1 MEAMKLAP
9 IALFV
14 YARPEHTRQ
23 TLESLAAN
31 DLAQDSELIVFAD
44 GPKAGASAETLANIQ
59 KTRDLITERNW
70 CGKVT
75 LVASEVNKGL
85 AGSIVSGVTKVVNE
99 HGRIIVLEDDLHV
112 APGFLRFMNEALELY
127 EHDAQVMH
135 IAGYMFP
142 VKAKLPDTFFYRS
155 MFCWGWATWASA
167 WKHLNLDA
175 ADLYKQLEARGF
187 PEDFNVHPSNEF
199 YESIRANM
207 DGRIITWAI
216 KWLASIY
223 LANGLCLVPGK
234 SLVRNIGHDGTGVHC
249 GSNDA
254 MAVQPIANS
263 VPVKRI
269 AIEPSKAAFKAMYAY
284 YDRLQYNL
292 KNRVL
297 NKIATF
303 TGWDI

>member
-1 MEAMKLAP
+1 MKLAP

-31 DLAQDSELIVFAD
+31 DLAQASELIVFAD
-44 GPKAGASAETLANIQ
+44 GPKANATAETLADIK
-59 KTRDLITERNW
+59 KTRELITERQW

-75 LVASEVNKGL
+75 LIASDVNKGL
-85 AGSIVSGVTKVVNE
+85 ASSIVQGVTKVVSE
-99 HGRIIVLEDDLHV
+99 YGRIIVLEDDLHI
-112 APGFLRFMNEALELY
+112 APGFLRFMNEALEMY
-127 EHDAQVMH
+127 EHNKQVMH

-167 WKHLNLDA
+167 WQHFNIDA
-175 ADLYKQLEARGF
+175 ADLYKQLEARGL

-207 DGRIITWAI
+207 DGRITTWAI

-254 MAVQPIANS
+254 MAVQPIADS

-269 AIEPSKAAFKAMYAY
+269 AIEPSKVAFKAMYAY
-284 YDRLQYNL
+284 YDRLQYNV
-292 KNRVL
+292 KNRFL
-297 NKIATF
+297 NKLERIL
-303 TGWDI
+303 GIQI

>member
-1 MEAMKLAP
+1 MKLAP

-59 KTRDLITERNW
+59 KTRDLVTERNW

>member
-1 MEAMKLAP
+1 MKLAP

-31 DLAQDSELIVFAD
+31 ELAQDSELIVFAD
-44 GPKAGASAETLANIQ
+44 GPKANASAETLANIQ
-59 KTRDLITERNW
+59 KTRELIAERKW

-75 LVASEVNKGL
+75 LIASDVNKGL
-85 AGSIVSGVTKVVNE
+85 ADSIVSGVTKVVNE
-99 HGRIIVLEDDLHV
+99 HGRIIVLEDDLHL
-112 APGFLRFMNEALELY
+112 APGFLKFINEALEMY
-127 EHDAQVMH
+127 EHDQQVMH

-167 WKHLNLDA
+167 WQHLNVDA
-175 ADLYKQLEARGF
+175 ADLYKQLEERGF

-199 YESIRANM
+199 YESLRANM
-207 DGRIITWAI
+207 DGRITTWAI

-254 MAVQPIANS
+254 MAVQPIADN
-263 VPVKRI
+263 VPVKRS
-269 AIEPSKAAFKAMYAY
+269 AIEPSKAAFRAMYAY